1 MQSCKDYPESLS
13 YKYHLAYLLGES
25 LLQTNKTWYRGSYFT
40 LHKKIQKAKEKY
52 QEISYIIKELKAFNQ
67 KPYEQIDIIELANS
81 SQEIYSLLQTYKDY
95 LPLLQTLFLNFPFFM
110 QYPNEILQWLNSK
123 EFKEQYIK
131 TNHPYPPLLNPDRLN
146 AKRE

>member
-1 MQSCKDYPESLS
+1 
-13 YKYHLAYLLGES
+13 
-25 LLQTNKTWYRGSYFT
+25 
-40 LHKKIQKAKEKY
+40 
-52 QEISYIIKELKAFNQ
+52 
-67 KPYEQIDIIELANS
+67 
-81 SQEIYSLLQTYKDY
+81 
-95 LPLLQTLFLNFPFFM
+95 M